1 MRQAVRRRRL
11 ENRTMDLESP
21 FAAAKRYQPVQTV
34 SSCGVGL
41 ATRFAEAAAEYRA
54 AKTQAALFDRSD
66 RGLLI
71 ASGSDRKDWLH
82 NLVTNAVKTL
92 DDNTGNYAFAV
103 DVKGRVQFD
112 LNILSMPDS
121 LWLDIDLAAS
131 DAAKEHLERYLIT
144 EDVQLES
151 AGGRTARLGCA
162 GPQAVRAAERL
173 GIPSLTSMAA
183 LSSFSLA
190 EGGARL
196 VRHDFAGLVG
206 FELYVARNE
215 AARWWDRLVE
225 ECGATP
231 AGASALD
238 ALRIEA
244 GIPWLGRDIDERVLP
259 AETGQIERGISYH
272 KGCYL
277 GQEIIERMR
286 SRGSLANRLV
296 KITMDDGAGLELPAA
311 LRKDAAEVGR
321 VTSLIRH
328 PDGRQW
334 IGLGYLRTTVVDF
347 GDVTVGGRPRSVLSI
362 EPASA

>member
-1 MRQAVRRRRL
+1 
-11 ENRTMDLESP
+11 MDLESP
-21 FAAAKRYQPVQTV
+21 FAAAKRYQPAQTV

-41 ATRFAEAAAEYRA
+41 ASRFAEVAAEYRA

-112 LNILSMPDS
+112 LNILSLPDS

-144 EDVQLES
+144 EDVQLELAS
-151 AGGRTARLGCA
+151 GRTARLGCV

-173 GIPSLTSMAA
+173 GFPSLVSMAA

-190 EGGARL
+190 EGGGRL

-206 FELYVARNE
+206 FELYVARSE

-231 AGASALD
+231 TGTSVLD
-238 ALRIEA
+238 GLRIEA

-296 KITMDDGAGLELPAA
+296 KITMDDGAGLELPAV
-311 LRKDAAEVGR
+311 LRKDAAELGR
-321 VTSLIRH
+321 LTSLVAH
-328 PDGRQW
+328 PEGPHW
-334 IGLGYLRTTVVDF
+334 IGLGYLKAAVGDF
-347 GDVTVGGRPRSVLSI
+347 ADIAAGDPPRAVTSI
-362 EPASA
+362 EWVSA